1 MGAEDFAAARRDDAL
16 AGHAAVA
23 VITVMTPPFMIA
35 WANAGLE
42 RADPHAN
49 VLGSGRGHDGKR
61 CNCRQS
67 KHKCPHDIL
76 LFQVVRGA
84 WAKRPRSGIGSY
96 WPRRMLPPA

>member
-1 MGAEDFAAARRDDAL
+1 MGAEDFTAARRDDAL
-16 AGHAAVA
+16 AGHAAVT

-67 KHKCPHDIL
+67 K
-76 LFQVVRGA
+76 QVQ
-84 WAKRPRSGIGSY
+84 
-96 WPRRMLPPA
+96 LPPEQT

>member
-16 AGHAAVA
+16 AGHAAVT

-35 WANAGLE
+35 RANAGLE
-42 RADPHAN
+42 WANSHAN

-67 KHKCPHDIL
+67 KHECPHDIL
-76 LFQVVRGA
+76 LFTRLSGEHGA
-84 WAKRPRSGIGSY
+84 TLHARHCSY
-96 WPRRMLPPA
+96 RLP